1 MVECFVLLSTLGGD
15 CLEDMERLRQD
26 EALSRM
32 LGYAI
37 AAPETARQWLDKF
50 HDEEVMKGR
59 AQIRP
64 GLHLE
69 MI

>member
-1 MVECFVLLSTLGGD
+1 
-15 CLEDMERLRQD
+15 MERLRQD

-32 LGYAI
+32 LGYALP
-37 AAPETARQWLDKF
+37 APETARQWLGKF
-50 HDEEVMKGR
+50 HDEEVMKER
-59 AQIRP
+59 SQIRP